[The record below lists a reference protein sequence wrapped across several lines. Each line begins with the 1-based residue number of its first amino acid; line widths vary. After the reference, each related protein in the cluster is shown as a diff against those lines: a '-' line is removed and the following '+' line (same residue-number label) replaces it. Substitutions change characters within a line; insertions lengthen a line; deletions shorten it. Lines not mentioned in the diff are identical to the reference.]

1 MPRSSAAQRPLAPL
15 TPAACNPSDLL
26 SDIQAT
32 LAALA
37 DIKMQYEIDQEQ
49 LQACTSL
56 KAVKQRFASQ
66 LEERYLRDREPYD
79 QRLAALHHRMLAI
92 MELQDICRTA

>member
-1 MPRSSAAQRPLAPL
+1 MPRSSAAQRPLATLKQSPRY
-15 TPAACNPSDLL
+15 PSDLL

-37 DIKMQYEIDQEQ
+37 DIRMQYEIDQER
-49 LQACTSL
+49 LQACNSL
-56 KAVKQRFASQ
+56 KAVKQQFAAQ

-79 QRLAALHHRMLAI
+79 QRLAALHHQMLTL
-92 MELQDICRTA
+92 MDLQDICRTA

>member
-15 TPAACNPSDLL
+15 TQSPRYPSDLL
-26 SDIQAT
+26 ADIQAT

-37 DIKMQYEIDQEQ
+37 NIKMQYEINQEQ

-56 KAVKQRFASQ
+56 KAIKQRFAAQ
-66 LEERYLRDREPYD
+66 LEERYLRDREIYD
-79 QRLAALHHRMLAI
+79 QRLADLHYHMLAI
-92 MELQDICRTA
+92 MELQDICRTT

>member
-15 TPAACNPSDLL
+15 TQSPRYPSDLL
-26 SDIQAT
+26 ADIQAT

-56 KAVKQRFASQ
+56 KAIKQQFATQ
-66 LEERYLRDREPYD
+66 LEERYVRDREPYD
-79 QRLAALHHRMLAI
+79 QRLAALHHQMLAL